1 MSHDTI
7 VRERLDAVL
16 DRSNIPTWVDQTDL
30 RAELYK
36 VVDRMLKAE
45 RGATIPT
52 EAAPKYCECPP
63 GTDRCITQGG
73 HFPACTA
80 CKRRLK

>member
-1 MSHDTI
+1 MSHDKI

-16 DRSNIPTWVDQTDL
+16 DRSSIPTWVDQTEL

-45 RGATIPT
+45 RGAMTLLLSVQN
-52 EAAPKYCECPP
+52 AFDKQVDADR
-63 GTDRCITQGG
+63 GLTDD
-73 HFPACTA
+73 A
-80 CKRRLK
+80 